1 MLRMIKKIIQYP
13 RVTQVYPKGPLDT
26 GMFRGTPEIDSA
38 LCTQC
43 DICLRRCPT
52 GAIVHGEPV
61 GMLSKEPT
69 VKLQGESAYKI
80 GINYD
85 TCIFCNL
92 CVEVCPNGAAHNNP
106 DFELAKKSRDELRL
120 TPFVV
125 EEREL
130 PDITYAVL
138 EELVEQK
145 IKSIFGRSLHIREV
159 DAGSCNACDLEINA
173 LNNPVNDLTRL
184 GMHFVASPRHADM
197 LLVTGTATRNME
209 LALVKTLNATPEPR
223 LVVAVGACACSGGI
237 FRDSYATRNGIDG
250 IVPVDVYVP
259 GCPPRPQAVLY
270 GILKALDRI

>member
-1 MLRMIKKIIQYP
+1 MFRMFKKIIQYP

-26 GMFRGTPEIDSA
+26 GLFRGTPEIDPN

-43 DICLRRCPT
+43 GICLKRCPT
-52 GAIVHGEPV
+52 GAIVHGESP
-61 GMLSKEPT
+61 
-69 VKLQGESAYKI
+69 QHI

-92 CVEVCPNGAAHNNP
+92 CVEVCPTCAAHNAP
-106 DFELAKKSRDELRL
+106 TFELAKKFRSELRL
-120 TPFVV
+120 TPIVV
-125 EEREL
+125 EERDL
-130 PDITYAVL
+130 PDVSYAVIEDL
-138 EELVEQK
+138 LQQK

-209 LALVKTLNATPEPR
+209 LALVKTLNAVPEPK

-259 GCPPRPQAVLY
+259 GCPPRPQAILY

>member
-1 MLRMIKKIIQYP
+1 MFRLIKKIIQYP
-13 RVTQVYPKGPLDT
+13 RITQVYPKGPLDT
-26 GMFRGTPEIDSA
+26 DLFRGTPEIDPER
-38 LCTQC
+38 CTQC
-43 DICLRRCPT
+43 QVCLKRCPT
-52 GAIVHGEPV
+52 GAIVHSQTSG
-61 GMLSKEPT
+61 
-69 VKLQGESAYKI
+69 QI

-92 CVEVCPNGAAHNNP
+92 CVEVCPNGAAHNSP
-106 DFELAKKSRDELRL
+106 AFELATKTRSALRL

-130 PDITYAVL
+130 PDISYAVMEDL
-138 EELVEQK
+138 LQKK
-145 IKSIFGRSLHIREV
+145 IKNIFGRSLHIREV

-173 LNNPVNDLTRL
+173 LNNSVNDLTRL

-209 LALVKTLNATPEPR
+209 LALVKTLNATPEPK

-237 FRDSYATRNGIDG
+237 FQNSYATRNGIDG

-259 GCPPRPQAVLY
+259 GCPPRPQAILY

>member
-1 MLRMIKKIIQYP
+1 MFRMLKKIIQYP
-13 RVTQVYPKGPLDT
+13 RVTQVYPNGPLDT
-26 GMFRGTPEIDSA
+26 GMFRGTPEIDPA

-43 DICLRRCPT
+43 DICLKRCPT
-52 GAIVHGEPV
+52 GAIVHGESDGQSV
-61 GMLSKEPT
+61 EQ
-69 VKLQGESAYKI
+69 V

-92 CVEVCPNGAAHNNP
+92 CVEVCPNGAAHNSP
-106 DFELAKKSRDELRL
+106 AFELAKKSRSELRL
-120 TPFVV
+120 TPIVV
-125 EEREL
+125 EEQNL
-130 PDITYAVL
+130 PDLSYGMM
-138 EELVEQK
+138 EELLQQK
-145 IKSIFGRSLHIREV
+145 IKNIFGRSLNIREV

-209 LALVKTLNATPEPR
+209 LALVKTYNATPEPK

>member
-1 MLRMIKKIIQYP
+1 MFRQIKKIIQYP
-13 RVTQVYPKGPLDT
+13 RVTQIYPKGPLDT
-26 GMFRGTPEIDSA
+26 GLFRGTPEIDAA

-43 DICLRRCPT
+43 DICVKRCPT
-52 GAIVHGEPV
+52 GAIVHG
-61 GMLSKEPT
+61 KDDNR
-69 VKLQGESAYKI
+69 I

-92 CVEVCPNGAAHNNP
+92 CVEVCPSGAAHNTP
-106 DFELAKKSRDELRL
+106 AFELSQKSRSELRL
-120 TPFVV
+120 TPVVV
-125 EEREL
+125 EERNL
-130 PDITYAVL
+130 PDLSYAVM
-138 EELVEQK
+138 EELVQKK
-145 IKSIFGRSLHIREV
+145 IKNIFGRSLQIREV

-209 LALVKTLNATPEPR
+209 LALVKTLNAMPSPK

-237 FRDSYATRNGIDG
+237 FMDSYATRNGIDG

-259 GCPPRPQAVLY
+259 GCPPRPQAILY

>member
-43 DICLRRCPT
+43 DICLHRCPT
-52 GAIVHGEPV
+52 GAIVHGA
-61 GMLSKEPT
+61 PT
-69 VKLQGESAYKI
+69 VEPAGELEVAHTSKI

-92 CVEVCPNGAAHNNP
+92 CVEICPNGAAKNSSS
-106 DFELAKKSRDELRL
+106 FELAKKNRRELRQ

-125 EEREL
+125 EERDL
-130 PDITYAVL
+130 PDLSYAVL
-138 EELVEQK
+138 EEMVEKK
-145 IKSIFGRSLHIREV
+145 INRIFGRSLHIREV

-173 LNNPVNDLTRL
+173 LNNPVNDLSRL
-184 GMHFVASPRHADM
+184 GMNFVASPRHADM